1 MKKPERQ
8 HLDDVAQLGCIVCRN
23 LELGETPAEIHHIR
37 SGQGRKRASNF
48 EVIPLCPHHHRN
60 GGYGEAFHAGPQIWQ
75 KRFGPEEVLLK
86 QTMIEVGQ
94 LRGVKV

>member
-1 MKKPERQ
+1 MKKDERNY
-8 HLDDVAQLGCIVCRN
+8 LDDVAQLGCIVCRN

-94 LRGVKV
+94 LRGMKV